1 MKYLRFALAL
11 AAAVLGLRF
20 LSDRIARHQS
30 ISPRFRSWINTEV
43 HRINQR

>member
-11 AAAVLGLRF
+11 AAVLLGLRF
-20 LSDRIARHQS
+20 ASDRIARHQS
-30 ISPRFRSWINTEV
+30 INPRFRSWINTEV

>member
-11 AAAVLGLRF
+11 VAVFLGVRF
-20 LSDRIARHQS
+20 MSDRLARHQS
-30 ISPRFRSWINTEV
+30 INPRLRSWINTEV